1 MNTRILAADYEY
13 LAPATLAEAVQLLAE
28 KEQVRVLAGGTDLIV
43 KLKTAPEFPISYM
56 LDIKRIAELDY
67 IRYDEAE
74 RVLHIGALARLSQI
88 EKHPVVQ
95 EKYPALAEALQ
106 LMASISVRNMGTM
119 AGNICNASPVADS
132 VIPAICYQ
140 AILTLTSL
148 SGHRQVPIHEFF
160 VAPGVSVM
168 EKDELLTDIAIPLPK
183 AGTGAAFV
191 KKTRVRPDIAK
202 ISIGA
207 LIELDGQTVTA
218 CRIAMAAIAATPAYL
233 KAVGDSMVGKKLSA
247 ELIAETAA
255 LAAKSIKPID
265 DNRTTAEYRLH
276 IAEVMTAD
284 VLIEAVKRA
293 GGELS
298 K

>member
-1 MNTRILAADYEY
+1 MNTRILAAEYEY
-13 LAPATLAEAVQLLAE
+13 LAPASLDEVLSILAERQRV
-28 KEQVRVLAGGTDLIV
+28 KVLAGGTDLIV
-43 KLKTAPEFPISYM
+43 KLKTGADIAMDYM
-56 LDIKRIAELDY
+56 LDIKRVAGLDY
-67 IRYDEAE
+67 IRFNESEAM
-74 RVLHIGALARLSQI
+74 LHIGPTATLSRI
-88 EKHPVVQ
+88 EKDPIVK
-95 EKYPALAEALQ
+95 EKYPALAEAIA
-106 LMASISVRNMGTM
+106 LMAAVSVRNMGTM

-140 AILTLTSL
+140 ATVTLSSKGASRT
-148 SGHRQVPIHEFF
+148 VPLHEFF
-160 VAPGVSVM
+160 LAPGVSVM
-168 EKDELLTDIAIPLPK
+168 KPDELLTDIAIPLPK

-207 LIELDGQTVTA
+207 LIELEDDTVTA

-233 KAVGDSMVGKKLSA
+233 QAVGESMVGKQMSE

-276 IAEVMTAD
+276 IAEVMTTD
-284 VLIEAVKRA
+284 VLRLAWKRA
-293 GGELS
+293 GRE
-298 K
+298 